1 MSEILFRQEVV
12 RLQGTSLFGEPLFY
26 QPLQLRAIVVALVL
40 IALVFG
46 VYASAVPLK
55 QTALVRGHLDPEQGA
70 MKVYSPAVGTLLEV
84 LVEEGQAVQRGQVL
98 ATVLRGSFDATGQ
111 DSLEYGLTQLD
122 AQIAQL
128 NEKKQLMHGLSS
140 LNTEHLAMQI
150 RAGKKE
156 LDGVQAELDIL
167 KRRHLLGKRELQRQ
181 SRLLALGQVSAAQRD
196 RALDSVYATEQA
208 VQSLETSLTSHENAL
223 LRLRQQREQEPLTLA
238 AQVLEIET
246 NLVQLLSK
254 RKEMEVG
261 QIFSLTA
268 PSAGIVSNLLSLR
281 GASIDPRVPFL
292 TILPSQTSLQALL
305 YVPSRAL
312 GELQREQEVLLAFD
326 AYPSRIYGYFPA
338 RIEHIANAVVDPREH
353 IFPLDVQEPVY
364 LVRAIPEPVTSVV
377 RQGLNLRSGMQFS
390 AYVVTGQ
397 QSLLQRLLSP
407 LRGLRSRM

>member
-84 LVEEGQAVQRGQVL
+84 LVEEGQVVQRGQVL

-140 LNTEHLAMQI
+140 LNSEHLAMQI

-261 QIFSLTA
+261 QVFSLTA